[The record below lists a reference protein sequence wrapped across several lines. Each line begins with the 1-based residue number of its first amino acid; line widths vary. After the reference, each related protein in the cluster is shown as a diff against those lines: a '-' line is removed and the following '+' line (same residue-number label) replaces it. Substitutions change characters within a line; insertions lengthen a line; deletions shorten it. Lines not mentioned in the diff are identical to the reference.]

1 MGRITPSFR
10 QLYEEIIS
18 ELRTELQ
25 AALVEL
31 GHKSAFDL
39 LLKEAWNPE
48 QAAMGNSTLP
58 TVSDK
63 LNMMASIHNRKLIAV
78 LTKGLKEKDREI
90 EELKKKV
97 SSLEAK
103 INDLYLIIRNKE
115 QIQQH
120 QNQKTELHNEIAE
133 EIIEE

>member
-10 QLYEEIIS
+10 QLYEETVS

-25 AALVEL
+25 AALVDL
-31 GHKSAFDL
+31 SHKSAFDL

-63 LNMMASIHNRKLIAV
+63 LNVMASIHNRKLIAV
-78 LTKGLKEKDREI
+78 LTKSLKEKDREI
-90 EELKKKV
+90 EELRQQV
-97 SSLEAK
+97 SKLEEK
-103 INDLYLIIRNKE
+103 LNDLCLIIKNKE
-115 QIQQH
+115 QQQQH
-120 QNQKTELHNEIAE
+120 ENELHK
-133 EIIEE
+133 EIIQETIEE

>member
-25 AALVEL
+25 AALVDL
-31 GHKSAFDL
+31 GHKNAFDL
-39 LLKEAWNPE
+39 LLKEAWNSE

-63 LNMMASIHNRKLIAV
+63 VNIMASIHNRKLIAA
-78 LTKGLKEKDREI
+78 LSRELKEKGSEI
-90 EELKKKV
+90 QELRQTIT
-97 SSLEAK
+97 SLENRLNKLSVQAK
-103 INDLYLIIRNKE
+103 K
-115 QIQQH
+115 QQ
-120 QNQKTELHNEIAE
+120 L
-133 EIIEE
+133 

>member
-1 MGRITPSFR
+1 M
-10 QLYEEIIS
+10 YEEIIS

-25 AALVEL
+25 AALVDL

-63 LNMMASIHNRKLIAV
+63 LNIMASIHNRKLIAA
-78 LTKGLKEKDREI
+78 LSRELKEKDSQI
-90 EELKKKV
+90 QELRQTIT
-97 SSLEAK
+97 SLENK
-103 INDLYLIIRNKE
+103 LNELY
-115 QIQQH
+115 IQSKKQ
-120 QNQKTELHNEIAE
+120 EL
-133 EIIEE
+133 